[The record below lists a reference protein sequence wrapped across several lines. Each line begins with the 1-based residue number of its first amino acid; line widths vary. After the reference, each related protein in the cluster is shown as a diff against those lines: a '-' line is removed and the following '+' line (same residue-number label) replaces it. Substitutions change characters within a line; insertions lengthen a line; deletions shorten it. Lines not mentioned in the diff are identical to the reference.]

1 MRPSV
6 ASSEPI
12 IYVNGGFARQ
22 SEARISVLDHAVL
35 YGDGVFDTVVA
46 WDGGIFE
53 LDAHIDRFFRSLS
66 AIALVCPVTRDEL
79 VHLLG
84 EAVRRNGLHNAYI
97 KWIVTR
103 GSNGTPLMD
112 PKDCVP
118 NLIIIALPYIH
129 RFDDA
134 RLARGLKLKTAAIR
148 RPPGQVLD
156 PHIKSLNYLNLVM
169 AKLEARAAGAHEA
182 LLLDLDGH
190 ICEAPGY
197 NVFVLH
203 GQKLRTP
210 AHDILEGVTRATVMD
225 LARKAGLDVEA
236 CDLEL
241 YDAYTSDELLLC
253 STAGGVLPAAEI
265 DGRQIGSGE
274 PGPVFKMLDQAYKEL
289 LASGTRST
297 RIDTLSPTMA
307 SEEASARR

>member
-1 MRPSV
+1 MSPSV
-6 ASSEPI
+6 ASPEPI
-12 IYVNGGFARQ
+12 IYVNGGFVRQ

-66 AIALVCPVTRDEL
+66 AIALVSPVTRGEL
-79 VHLLG
+79 VQLLC
-84 EAVRRNGLHNAYI
+84 EAVRRNGLRNAYI
-97 KWIVTR
+97 KWILTR

-118 NLIIIALPYIH
+118 NLIIITLPYIH
-129 RFDDA
+129 RFDDV
-134 RLARGLKLKTAAIR
+134 RLARGLTLKTAAIR

-169 AKLEARAAGAHEA
+169 AKIEAKAAGAHEA
-182 LLLDLDGH
+182 LLLDVNGRL
-190 ICEAPGY
+190 CEAPGY

-203 GQKLRTP
+203 GRKLRTP

-225 LARKAGLDVEA
+225 LARQTGLDVEV

-241 YDAYTSDELLLC
+241 YHAYTSDELLLC
-253 STAGGVLPAAEI
+253 STAGGILPVSEV
-265 DGRQIGSGE
+265 DGRRIGNGA
-274 PGPVFKMLDQAYKEL
+274 PGNVFKMLDQAYKAL
-289 LASGTRST
+289 LASGKRST
-297 RIDTLSPTMA
+297 AIDSPALTI
-307 SEEASARR
+307 AR